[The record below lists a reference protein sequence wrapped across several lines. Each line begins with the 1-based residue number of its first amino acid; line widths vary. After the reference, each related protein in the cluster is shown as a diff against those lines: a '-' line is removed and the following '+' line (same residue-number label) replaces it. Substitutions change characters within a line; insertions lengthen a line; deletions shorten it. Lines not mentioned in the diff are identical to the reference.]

1 MRMETPATKT
11 PCDDACERIR
21 IALLEDDL
29 ERAQLKTETAIAAL
43 TEAQDALLRARSD
56 LDHARRTEWAR
67 RSDLYRA
74 KRTA

>member
-1 MRMETPATKT
+1 MRMETPAPT
-11 PCDDACERIR
+11 PCEDACNRIR

-29 ERAQLKTETAIAAL
+29 EQAQRDTEIAMVDL
-43 TEAQDALLRARSD
+43 CEAQDAFLCARSK
-56 LDHARRTEWAR
+56 LEGARRTEWAR

>member
-1 MRMETPATKT
+1 MRMETPAPT
-11 PCDDACERIR
+11 PCEDACDRIR

-29 ERAQLKTETAIAAL
+29 EQAQRNTENAIAAL
-43 TEAQDALLRARSD
+43 NEAQDALLRARSD
-56 LDHARRTEWAR
+56 LARARRAEWAR

>member
-1 MRMETPATKT
+1 MRMETPAPT
-11 PCDDACERIR
+11 PCEDACDRIR

-29 ERAQLKTETAIAAL
+29 EQAQRQTETAIAAL
-43 TEAQDALLRARSD
+43 AEAQDALLRARSD
-56 LDHARRTEWAR
+56 LNHARRTEWAR